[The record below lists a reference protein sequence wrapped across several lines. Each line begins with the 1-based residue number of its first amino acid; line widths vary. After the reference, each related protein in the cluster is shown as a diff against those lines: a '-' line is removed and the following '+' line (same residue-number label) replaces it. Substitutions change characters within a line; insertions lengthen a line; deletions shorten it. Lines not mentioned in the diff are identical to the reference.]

1 MNKLLIWLT
10 AISHPL
16 SNTPICQY
24 KCSIYALVVIKLNL
38 MFCTMKFSKLHFKKC
53 FDPKIANFCFRQRSN
68 ERFTMFISSQYSS
81 CLTHQPP
88 LLQFHLSE
96 RFIKT
101 LFKRKLGLVFISKTS
116 KTVVSNSFRQLA
128 KKARLKDFDI
138 LPCSKRKGFLPV
150 LTLCV
155 SYSRWVLA
163 ADLYWDS
170 LHKLYGCV
178 PTWLRRLRLI
188 SLPWRMEFYGTRL
201 IKTSSKKLIPFL

>member
-1 MNKLLIWLT
+1 MNKLLTWLT

-16 SNTPICQY
+16 SNTPICQH

-38 MFCTMKFSKLHFKKC
+38 MFCTIKFSKLHFKKC

-138 LPCSKRKGFLPV
+138 LPCSKERDSYQFSRFAWATLGGFLL
-150 LTLCV
+150 LT
-155 SYSRWVLA
+155 A
-163 ADLYWDS
+163 NAI
-170 LHKLYGCV
+170 H
-178 PTWLRRLRLI
+178 
-188 SLPWRMEFYGTRL
+188 F
-201 IKTSSKKLIPFL
+201 TSSTGKSCPDYAVCALYLYPEGWSFTAHGW

>member
-1 MNKLLIWLT
+1 
-10 AISHPL
+10 
-16 SNTPICQY
+16 
-24 KCSIYALVVIKLNL
+24 
-38 MFCTMKFSKLHFKKC
+38 MFCTIKFSKLHFKKC

-138 LPCSKRKGFLPV
+138 LPCSKERDSYQFSRFAWATLGGFLL
-150 LTLCV
+150 LT
-155 SYSRWVLA
+155 A
-163 ADLYWDS
+163 NAI
-170 LHKLYGCV
+170 H
-178 PTWLRRLRLI
+178 
-188 SLPWRMEFYGTRL
+188 F
-201 IKTSSKKLIPFL
+201 TSSTGSKSCPDYAVCALYLYPEGWSFTAHG